1 MENNH
6 SLLQKIAKDIQ
17 SSTSTE
23 TDKQDNQ
30 VVGKP
35 TTIHLSAEYANRLK
49 AIKDALGTR
58 YLKDAMEYLIDFYLT
73 QQNSSDNN

>member
-17 SSTSTE
+17 SSA
-23 TDKQDNQ
+23 TDNNQDNQ
-30 VVGKP
+30 TIGKP

-49 AIKDALGTR
+49 AIKETLGTR

-73 QQNSSDNN
+73 QQDSSNND

>member
-17 SSTSTE
+17 SNA
-23 TDKQDNQ
+23 TDNNQDNQ
-30 VVGKP
+30 KVGKP

-73 QQNSSDNN
+73 QQKSSDNN